1 MEIGDVQNAKILVV
15 DDSPD
20 NIYLLS
26 EILRMTGYTR
36 VSWVS
41 DPTRVCEMHARE
53 DYDLILL
60 DMHMPGKNGLE
71 VMAGLKEIEK
81 NAYLPVLAI
90 TGDRRYKI
98 AALEAGA
105 RDFIA
110 KPYDLLELKM
120 RIRNLLEVRL
130 LYKTIAEQ
138 SRVQQELALHDALTG
153 LPNRRL
159 LTDRIETTLQH
170 ARRNNEVIAVMY
182 MDLDGFKEIND
193 CHGHQCG
200 DDLLRMVAQRL
211 RGTMRREDTVA
222 RMGGDEFVMLLVD
235 IASAD
240 DVMRPA
246 AKTVQAMATPFNIG
260 DLSLQVSAS
269 IGIAMFPADAQD
281 AEALIARADEALY
294 AAKRSGKNRFHFADL
309 SLLCAGAMERTP
321 RGTLTRMS

>member
-1 MEIGDVQNAKILVV
+1 MIDVDEVQNAKILIV

-26 EILRMTGYTR
+26 ETLRMAGYSR

-41 DPTRVCEMHARE
+41 DSTKVCAMHASE

-60 DMHMPGKNGLE
+60 DMHMPGLNGIE

-98 AALEAGA
+98 TALEAGA

-130 LYKTIAEQ
+130 LYKAIAEQ
-138 SRVQQELALHDALTG
+138 SRIQKEMALHDALTG

-159 LTDRIETTLQH
+159 LTDRIETTMQYAQRH
-170 ARRNNEVIAVMY
+170 GEVIALMY

-193 CHGHQCG
+193 RHGHQCG
-200 DDLLRMVAQRL
+200 DELLCMVANRL
-211 RGTMRREDTVA
+211 RKSMRSEDTAA

-235 IASAD
+235 IANAE
-240 DVMRPA
+240 DVVRPA
-246 AKTVQAMATPFNIG
+246 AKVLHAMATPFDYDG
-260 DLSLQVSAS
+260 LSLRVTAS
-269 IGIAMFPADAQD
+269 IGIALFPTDARD
-281 AEALIARADEALY
+281 AETLIARADEALY
-294 AAKRSGKNRFHFADL
+294 MAKRSGKNRYHFADVAAL
-309 SLLCAGAMERTP
+309 GMKAAY
-321 RGTLTRMS
+321 